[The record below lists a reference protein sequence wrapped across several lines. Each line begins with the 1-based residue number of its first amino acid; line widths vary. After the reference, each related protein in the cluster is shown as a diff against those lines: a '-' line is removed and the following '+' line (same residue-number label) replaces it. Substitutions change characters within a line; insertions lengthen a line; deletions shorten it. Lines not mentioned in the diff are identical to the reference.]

1 MNLAERLVWARK
13 RRFPDSAT
21 EAAEAMGIPPPTYL
35 AHENGSRGF
44 GRVKAQRYS
53 EFFRINLEWLLTG
66 KGDPEAKGP
75 NTLDASGGMSVK
87 GYVQAG
93 TWQESPMES
102 GEIIPVG
109 HDGRYASRTQFAL
122 KVVGPSMNKVVEDG
136 SYVVCV
142 AWDGS
147 PRENDL
153 VIVERRQH
161 GLYEATI
168 KRVRIKGTTVELWP
182 ESTDPDPRNQ
192 APLILQSKDGV
203 EVVIVARVIGKYS
216 PL

>member
-1 MNLAERLVWARK
+1 MAERLVWARK
-13 RRFPDSAT
+13 RRFDSAT
-21 EAAEAMGIPPPTYL
+21 EAADALRIPRPTYL

-53 EFFRINLEWLLTG
+53 EFFRVNLEWLLTG
-66 KGDPEAKGP
+66 RGDPEAKGP

-93 TWQESPMES
+93 TWQESPLDR
-102 GEIIPVG
+102 GDTVPVTE
-109 HDGRYASRTQFAL
+109 DGRYRGREQFAL

-147 PRENDL
+147 PRDNDL

-168 KRVRIKGTTVELWP
+168 KRVRMKNGSVELWP

-192 APLILQSKDGV
+192 TMLTLAPKDGI